1 MNSKHMLM
9 YNAVALIDLE
19 TVTSKW
25 AVQSAVSQMNE
36 YWLIIYDIW
45 WLVKNSPRSSL
56 TFYKNIHKD
65 MVLIQL
71 IWFYSVLYVLFDILT
86 VNLHCLST
94 GSKKIIHIFMTM
106 NYHNLFHTSTEAGWH
121 YLFYMR
127 CTDQSK
133 LYSNFEFII

>member
-65 MVLIQL
+65 MVFISINL
-71 IWFYSVLYVLFDILT
+71 VL
-86 VNLHCLST
+86 
-94 GSKKIIHIFMTM
+94 
-106 NYHNLFHTSTEAGWH
+106 
-121 YLFYMR
+121 
-127 CTDQSK
+127 
-133 LYSNFEFII
+133 